1 MRCLDY
7 IVFLILLTSGLS
19 AEPLVAA
26 RQGHLDDLVRHHRN
40 ALNGESAVEIDAG
53 EETFLALSLRQ
64 RTGKPQGG
72 ILILHDQG
80 HNPDWPERLRQ
91 ARIFLP
97 DVGWDTL
104 SIALPMPDNQ
114 DDDRVAQQTLGR
126 IAAGLRRLNRQG
138 QFNIVLLGYG
148 DGAYWAARYMA
159 ERLQPDEEVGYAL
172 VMVATTP
179 DRPDL
184 PALLGRLD
192 IPVLDLYFNNTPWAR
207 SNARKRQ
214 AEAARNKRQ
223 EYTQILDPA
232 AGSFHNETRPSR
244 DTRRLWGWLRTNA
257 AGREGDINPTDEE

>member
-1 MRCLDY
+1 MRRLGN
-7 IVFLILLTSGLS
+7 IVFLILLTSGVS
-19 AEPLVAA
+19 AEPLAAA
-26 RQGHLDDLVRHHRN
+26 RQDHLDDLARHHRN
-40 ALNGESAVEIDAG
+40 ALNGETVLEIDAG
-53 EETFLALSLRQ
+53 EDTFLALSLRQ
-64 RTGKPQGG
+64 RTGTPQGG

-91 ARIFLP
+91 ARLFLP

-104 SIALPMPDNQ
+104 SIALPMPYDQ
-114 DDDRVAQQTLGR
+114 DADRVARQTLGR
-126 IAAGLRRLNRQG
+126 ITAGLRRLNQQG

-159 ERLQPDEEVGYAL
+159 ERLQPDDEIGYAL

-192 IPVLDLYFNNTPWAR
+192 IPVLDLYFSNTPWAR

-214 AEAARNKRQ
+214 AEVARNKRR
-223 EYTQILDPA
+223 EYTQILDPPV
-232 AGSFHNETRPSR
+232 GSFHNATHPSR

-257 AGREGDINPTDEE
+257 AGREGDINLTDEE